1 MEASKTSHIMKFPI
15 ISTALVALCALTA
28 TAQAEIKIASV
39 NVQEL
44 YTKFYKRFDTETSL
58 QKQLSEIKA
67 DIKVREDKLR
77 SLQEDLKKIQ
87 EKYDTSLSD
96 SAVAKLREQYQ
107 AKANELKAAD
117 QELKDFVQ
125 RRAVAFRE
133 LRNSEMRLLVEEVQ
147 AAINTVADQS
157 GSDLVLDSGAI
168 SPQPQIGIGTRVFP
182 YMKKDIDLTPEVLKQ
197 LNAGAPEGFDPDA
210 ELKRLYGNPAGAP
223 AAK

>member
-1 MEASKTSHIMKFPI
+1 MKFPI
-15 ISTALVALCALTA
+15 ISTALVTLCALTA

-67 DIKVREDKLR
+67 DIKVREDKIR
-77 SLQEDLKKIQ
+77 ALQEELKKIQ
-87 EKYDTSLSD
+87 EQYDSSLSD

-117 QELKDFVQ
+117 QEMKDFVQ
-125 RRAVAFRE
+125 RREVAFRE

-147 AAINTVADQS
+147 TAINTVADQS

-197 LNAGAPEGFDPDA
+197 LNAGAPQGFDPDA
-210 ELKRLYGNPAGAP
+210 ELKRLYGSPAP
-223 AAK
+223 AAN

>member
-1 MEASKTSHIMKFPI
+1 METSKTSHIMKFPI

-28 TAQAEIKIASV
+28 TAQADIKIASV

-77 SLQEDLKKIQ
+77 ALQEDLKKIQ
-87 EKYDTSLSD
+87 EKYDSSLSD

-125 RRAVAFRE
+125 RREVAFRE
-133 LRNSEMRLLVEEVQ
+133 LRNNEMRLLVEEVQ
-147 AAINTVADQS
+147 TAINTVADQS

-197 LNAGAPEGFDPDA
+197 LNAGAPQGFDPDA
-210 ELKRLYGNPAGAP
+210 ELKRLYGNPAAAP

>member
-1 MEASKTSHIMKFPI
+1 MKFPI
-15 ISTALVALCALTA
+15 ISTALVTLCALTA

-44 YTKFYKRFDTETSL
+44 YTKFYKRFDTEVSL
-58 QKQLSEIKA
+58 QKQLNEIKA

-77 SLQEDLKKIQ
+77 GLQEELKKIQ
-87 EKYDTSLSD
+87 EKYDSSLSD

-125 RRAVAFRE
+125 RREVAFRE
-133 LRNSEMRLLVEEVQ
+133 LRNTEMRLLVEEVQ
-147 AAINTVADQS
+147 TAIVTVADKS

-197 LNAGAPEGFDPDA
+197 LNAGAPQGFDPDA
-210 ELKRLYGNPAGAP
+210 ELKRLYGSPAP

>member
-1 MEASKTSHIMKFPI
+1 MKFPI
-15 ISTALVALCALTA
+15 ISTALVTLCALTA

-44 YTKFYKRFDTETSL
+44 YTKFYKRFDTEVSL
-58 QKQLSEIKA
+58 QEQLTEIKA

-77 SLQEDLKKIQ
+77 ALQEDLKKIQ
-87 EKYDTSLSD
+87 EKYDSSLSD

-125 RRAVAFRE
+125 RREVAFRE
-133 LRNSEMRLLVEEVQ
+133 LRNNEMRLLVEEVQ
-147 AAINTVADQS
+147 TAINTVADKS

-210 ELKRLYGNPAGAP
+210 ELKRLYGNPAPEAN
-223 AAK
+223 

>member
-1 MEASKTSHIMKFPI
+1 MKFPI
-15 ISTALVALCALTA
+15 ISTALVTLCALTA

-44 YTKFYKRFDTETSL
+44 YTKFYKRVDTEVSL
-58 QKQLSEIKA
+58 QKQLNEIKA

-77 SLQEDLKKIQ
+77 GLQEELKKIQ
-87 EKYDTSLSD
+87 EKYDSSLSD

-125 RRAVAFRE
+125 RREVAFRE
-133 LRNSEMRLLVEEVQ
+133 LRNTEMRLLVEEVQ
-147 AAINTVADQS
+147 TAIVTVADKS

-197 LNAGAPEGFDPDA
+197 LNAGAPQGFDPDA
-210 ELKRLYGNPAGAP
+210 ELKRLYGSPAPAP

>member
-1 MEASKTSHIMKFPI
+1 MKFPI
-15 ISTALVALCALTA
+15 ISTALVTLCALTA

-44 YTKFYKRFDTETSL
+44 YTKFYKRFDTEVSL
-58 QKQLSEIKA
+58 QEQLTEIKA
-67 DIKVREDKLR
+67 DIKTREDKLR
-77 SLQEDLKKIQ
+77 ALQEDLKKIQ
-87 EKYDTSLSD
+87 EKYDSSLSD

-125 RRAVAFRE
+125 RREVAFRE
-133 LRNSEMRLLVEEVQ
+133 LRNNEMRLLVEEVQ
-147 AAINTVADQS
+147 AAINTVADKS

-197 LNAGAPEGFDPDA
+197 LNAGAPQGFDPDA

>member
-1 MEASKTSHIMKFPI
+1 MKFPI
-15 ISTALVALCALTA
+15 ISTALVTLCALTA

-44 YTKFYKRFDTETSL
+44 YTKFYKRFDTEVSL
-58 QKQLSEIKA
+58 QKQLNEIKA

-77 SLQEDLKKIQ
+77 GLQEELKKIQ
-87 EKYDTSLSD
+87 EKYDSSLSD

-107 AKANELKAAD
+107 TKANELKAAD

-125 RRAVAFRE
+125 RREVAFRE
-133 LRNSEMRLLVEEVQ
+133 LRNTEMRLLVEEVQ
-147 AAINTVADQS
+147 TAIVTVADKS

-197 LNAGAPEGFDPDA
+197 LNAGAPQGFDPDA
-210 ELKRLYGNPAGAP
+210 ELKRLYGSPAP

>member
-1 MEASKTSHIMKFPI
+1 MKFPI
-15 ISTALVALCALTA
+15 ISSAIVALCALTA
-28 TAQAEIKIASV
+28 TAQADVKIASV

-44 YTKFYKRFDTETSL
+44 YTKFYKRFDTEVTL
-58 QKQLSEIKA
+58 QKQLAEIKA
-67 DIKVREDKLR
+67 DIKTREEKLR
-77 SLQEDLKKIQ
+77 ALQGELKKIQ
-87 EKYDTSLSD
+87 EQYDSSLSD

-117 QELKDFVQ
+117 QEMKDFVQ
-125 RRAVAFRE
+125 RREVAFRE

-147 AAINTVADQS
+147 AAINSVADQS

-197 LNAGAPEGFDPDA
+197 LNSGAPQGFDPDA
-210 ELKRLYGNPAGAP
+210 ELKRLYGAPAQQQAP
-223 AAK
+223 AAQ

>member
-1 MEASKTSHIMKFPI
+1 MKFPI
-15 ISTALVALCALTA
+15 ISTALVTLCALTA

-44 YTKFYKRFDTETSL
+44 YTKFYKRFDTEVSL
-58 QKQLSEIKA
+58 QKQLNEIKA

-77 SLQEDLKKIQ
+77 GLQEELKKIQ
-87 EKYDTSLSD
+87 EKYDSSLSD

-125 RRAVAFRE
+125 RREVAFRE
-133 LRNSEMRLLVEEVQ
+133 LRNTEMRLLVEEVQ
-147 AAINTVADQS
+147 TAIVTVADKS

-197 LNAGAPEGFDPDA
+197 LNAGAPQGFDPDA
-210 ELKRLYGNPAGAP
+210 ELKRLYGSPAPAP

>member
-1 MEASKTSHIMKFPI
+1 MKFPI
-15 ISTALVALCALTA
+15 ISTALVTLCALTA

-44 YTKFYKRFDTETSL
+44 YTKFYKRFDTETTL
-58 QKQLSEIKA
+58 QKQLAEIKA
-67 DIKVREDKLR
+67 DIKTREDKLR
-77 SLQEDLKKIQ
+77 GLQDELKKIQ
-87 EKYDTSLSD
+87 EKYDSSLSD

-117 QELKDFVQ
+117 QEMKDFVQ
-125 RRAVAFRE
+125 RREVAFRE

-197 LNAGAPEGFDPDA
+197 LNAGAPQGFDPDA
-210 ELKRLYGNPAGAP
+210 ELKRLYGSPAAAPAEAP

>member
-1 MEASKTSHIMKFPI
+1 MKFPI
-15 ISTALVALCALTA
+15 ISTALVTLCALTA
-28 TAQAEIKIASV
+28 TAQADIKIASV

-44 YTKFYKRFDTETSL
+44 YTKFYKRFDTEVTL
-58 QKQLSEIKA
+58 QKQLTEIKA

-77 SLQEDLKKIQ
+77 ALQEDLKKIQ
-87 EKYDTSLSD
+87 EKYDSSLSD
-96 SAVAKLREQYQ
+96 SAVAKLREQYT

-125 RRAVAFRE
+125 RREVAFRE
-133 LRNSEMRLLVEEVQ
+133 MRNSEMRLLVEEVQ

-197 LNAGAPEGFDPDA
+197 LNAGAPQGFDPDA
-210 ELKRLYGNPAGAP
+210 ELKRLYGTP

>member
-1 MEASKTSHIMKFPI
+1 MKFPI
-15 ISTALVALCALTA
+15 ISTALVTLCALAA

-44 YTKFYKRFDTETSL
+44 YTKFYKRFDTETTL
-58 QKQLSEIKA
+58 QKQLAEIKA
-67 DIKVREDKLR
+67 DIKTREDKLR
-77 SLQEDLKKIQ
+77 ALQEDLKKILA
-87 EKYDTSLSD
+87 KNDPSLSE
-96 SAVAKLREQYQ
+96 SAMAALRSQYQ
-107 AKANELKAAD
+107 VKANELKAAE
-117 QELKDFVQ
+117 QEMKDFVQ
-125 RRAVAFRE
+125 RREVAFRE

-157 GSDLVLDSGAI
+157 GADLVLDSGAI

-197 LNAGAPEGFDPDA
+197 LNSGAPQGFDPDA
-210 ELKRLYGNPAGAP
+210 ELQRLYGTPAP

>member
-1 MEASKTSHIMKFPI
+1 MKFPI
-15 ISTALVALCALTA
+15 ISTALVTLCALTA

-39 NVQEL
+39 NVTEL
-44 YTKFYKRFDTETSL
+44 YTKFYKRFDTEVSL
-58 QKQLSEIKA
+58 QKQLNEIKA

-77 SLQEDLKKIQ
+77 ALQEDLKKIQ
-87 EKYDTSLSD
+87 EKYDSSLSD

-107 AKANELKAAD
+107 TKANELKAAD

-125 RRAVAFRE
+125 RREVAFRE
-133 LRNSEMRLLVEEVQ
+133 LRNTEMRLLVEEVQ
-147 AAINTVADQS
+147 TAINTVADQS
-157 GSDLVLDSGAI
+157 GSDLVLDAGAI

-197 LNAGAPEGFDPDA
+197 LNAGAPQGFDPDA
-210 ELKRLYGNPAGAP
+210 ELKRLYGNTAAP

>member
-1 MEASKTSHIMKFPI
+1 MKFPI
-15 ISTALVALCALTA
+15 ISTALVTLCALTA
-28 TAQAEIKIASV
+28 TAQADIKIASV

-58 QKQLSEIKA
+58 QKQLAVIKA
-67 DIKVREDKLR
+67 DIKTREDKLR
-77 SLQEDLKKIQ
+77 GLQEELKKIQ
-87 EKYDTSLSD
+87 ERYDSSLSD

-125 RRAVAFRE
+125 RREVAFRE

-147 AAINTVADQS
+147 AAINSVADQS

-197 LNAGAPEGFDPDA
+197 LNAGAPQGFDPDA
-210 ELKRLYGNPAGAP
+210 ELKRLYGTP

>member
-1 MEASKTSHIMKFPI
+1 MKFPI
-15 ISTALVALCALTA
+15 ISTALVTLCALTA

-44 YTKFYKRFDTETSL
+44 YTKFYKRFDTEVSL
-58 QKQLSEIKA
+58 QEQLTEIKA
-67 DIKVREDKLR
+67 DIKTREDKLR
-77 SLQEDLKKIQ
+77 ALQEDLKKIQ
-87 EKYDTSLSD
+87 EKYDSSLSD

-125 RRAVAFRE
+125 RREVAFRE
-133 LRNSEMRLLVEEVQ
+133 LRNNEMRLLVEEVQ
-147 AAINTVADQS
+147 AAINTVADKS

-210 ELKRLYGNPAGAP
+210 ELKRLYGTP
-223 AAK
+223 AAN

>member
-1 MEASKTSHIMKFPI
+1 MKFPI
-15 ISTALVALCALTA
+15 ISTALVTLCALTA

-39 NVQEL
+39 NVTEL
-44 YTKFYKRFDTETSL
+44 YTKFYKRFDTEVSL
-58 QKQLSEIKA
+58 QKQLNEIKA
-67 DIKVREDKLR
+67 DVKVREDKLR
-77 SLQEDLKKIQ
+77 ALQEDLKKIQ
-87 EKYDTSLSD
+87 EKYDSSLSD

-125 RRAVAFRE
+125 RREVAFRE

-157 GSDLVLDSGAI
+157 GSDLVLDAGAI

-197 LNAGAPEGFDPDA
+197 LNSGAPEGFDPDA
-210 ELKRLYGNPAGAP
+210 ELKRLYGNPATAP
-223 AAK
+223 AAN